1 MLNADTYPPPM
12 SIFRRPTAKT
22 QIDRDCLFRKGEKP
36 KTHPART
43 HWSRTG
49 SPYRRACARPRE
61 EDIHL
66 SITTTSKAVT
76 QAGTLAQ
83 LQALILGLQK
93 QLPGG
98 QFTLL
103 STVYTT
109 ATLVTALQGTLTALT
124 AVTAAHAALK
134 VTLAAWNT
142 EEAKMAPV
150 ILALR
155 RILQSMYADAPDTL
169 AVFGLEARKVPA
181 PRTLAQKAAT
191 AAKAKATRIA
201 RGTTSKKQKLTV
213 SGNVTG
219 VTITPITAPTAA
231 PTVEPVT
238 AQPATPAAAPP
249 AGAQV
254 ATTAPPASP
263 TGHVGQ

>member
-1 MLNADTYPPPM
+1 
-12 SIFRRPTAKT
+12 
-22 QIDRDCLFRKGEKP
+22 
-36 KTHPART
+36 
-43 HWSRTG
+43 
-49 SPYRRACARPRE
+49 
-61 EDIHL
+61 
-66 SITTTSKAVT
+66 
-76 QAGTLAQ
+76 LAQ

-93 QLPGG
+93 QLPSG

-109 ATLVTALQGTLTALT
+109 AALVTALQGTLTALT

-134 VTLAAWNT
+134 VALAAWDT
-142 EEAKMAPV
+142 EEAKMGPV

-155 RILQSMYADAPDTL
+155 RIPQSMYADAPDTL

-191 AAKAKATRIA
+191 AAKAEATRKA

-219 VTITPITAPTAA
+219 VNITPITAPTAA
-231 PTVEPVT
+231 PTVEPVN
-238 AQPATPAAAPP
+238 AQPATPAAAQP
-249 AGAQV
+249 AAAQV
-254 ATTAPPASP
+254 ATTAAPASP
-263 TGHVGQ
+263 TGHGQ